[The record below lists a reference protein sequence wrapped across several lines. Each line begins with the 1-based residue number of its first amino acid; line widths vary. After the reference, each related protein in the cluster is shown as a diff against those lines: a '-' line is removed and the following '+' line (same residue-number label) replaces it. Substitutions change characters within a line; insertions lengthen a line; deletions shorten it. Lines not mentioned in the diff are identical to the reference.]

1 MQPIVG
7 PQVVQ
12 VSALQTMSGI
22 TKAEFLSNIRNELLF
37 QQAVASSCG
46 IDGLTSDN
54 VDVTGVNDVSSRRR
68 LIEELEIILEATSG
82 GISIEYIIA
91 FVAQIV
97 GFTDAASAA
106 AAVTTKLTQA
116 VQSGSFG
123 ATLNTLAQSSGNDLL
138 ASVVV
143 SKNITTFVQNPTA
156 SPTRVPS
163 FSPTPNPTTQENAL
177 SDGAIAGIV
186 IGNFLQILFEFYLN
200 FI

>member
-1 MQPIVG
+1 LQPIVG

-12 VSALQTMSGI
+12 VSAQQTMSGI
-22 TKAEFLSNIRNELLF
+22 SAADFLKNVANKLLF
-37 QQAVASSCG
+37 QDTVASSCG
-46 IDGLTSDN
+46 INGLTRDN
-54 VDVTGVNDVSSRRR
+54 VDVTGVHDINSRRR
-68 LIEELEIILEATSG
+68 LIEELEITLEATSS

-156 SPTRVPS
+156 SRTRVPS

-186 IGNFLQILFEFYLN
+186 IGKFFKS